1 MTVIQAAPIRAYEGP
16 NWLIEI
22 TGPWKRGG
30 RAVGSDEP
38 VKVLDRNIMG
48 WGPANAVIEVT
59 NREGWR
65 RHMLAELAE
74 AGCSTNETTP

>member
-1 MTVIQAAPIRAYEGP
+1 MTVIQAAPIRPYEGP
-16 NWLIEI
+16 GWFIEI
-22 TGPWKRGG
+22 TGPWKQGS